1 MGDVVPDP
9 DATFSLVLVVAE
21 QSAFPFAEGLE
32 QKLIRRIATQPR
44 FPLAPD
50 VRITPLRA
58 PALPAETRAAV
69 QGVVWALQQ
78 QHGKRG
84 GRWETEFYPTPVG
97 VTFMVVYLE

>member
-1 MGDVVPDP
+1 MSDP
-9 DATFSLVLVVAE
+9 DGTFSLVLVVAE

-32 QKLIRRIATQPR
+32 QQLIRRIAAHPR
-44 FPLAPD
+44 FPLTSD
-50 VRITPLRA
+50 FRLTTLRA
-58 PALPAETRAAV
+58 PALPAETRDAV
-69 QGVVWALQQ
+69 QPVVWALQR